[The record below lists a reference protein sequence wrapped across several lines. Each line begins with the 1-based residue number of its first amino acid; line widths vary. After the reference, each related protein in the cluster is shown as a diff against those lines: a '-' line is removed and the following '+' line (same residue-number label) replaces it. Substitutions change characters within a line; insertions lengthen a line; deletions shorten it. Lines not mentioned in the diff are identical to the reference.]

1 MSHVLEV
8 KWTIVPKE
16 PPQPLLRCSRC
27 SGTRRFRTSE
37 KFRIN
42 ANGKQ
47 VDAWLIY
54 KCTSCDHTWNRPILE
69 RRQAGSVDPLLLE
82 ALRANEPELAHRTA
96 FDVEELRRRVERLHE
111 SDEVVVLKQVAGEGA
126 TPIQRL
132 EIRCAVPY
140 PVAVRLDRLLGAELR
155 LARSRVRTIAKNG
168 GIMIAPHGPQALGR
182 PVRDGMRVVIDV
194 PENDAERIEDA
205 ARGGV
210 LVCDGSALSDGA
222 AT

>member
-69 RRQAGSVDPLLLE
+69 RRQAGSVDPLLLA

-140 PVAVRLDRLLGAELR
+140 
-155 LARSRVRTIAKNG
+155 RSRVRTIAKNG